1 VDAPE
6 RPVVIPPPAERLTAR
21 VQGRV
26 QGVGFRAFVV
36 ARGRAL
42 GLSGTVRNLPDGAVW
57 VEAEGPRPILER
69 LLAEIRQGPP
79 ASRVSG
85 VEANFTEPTGLA
97 GFEIGW
103 S

>member
-1 VDAPE
+1 MT
-6 RPVVIPPPAERLTAR
+6 RPPAERFEAR

-36 ARGRAL
+36 ARARAL
-42 GLSGTVRNLPDGAVW
+42 DLAGVVRTRSDGGVS
-57 VEAEGPRPILER
+57 VEAEGTRERLER
-69 LLAEIRQGPP
+69 LLADIRQGPP
-79 ASRVSG
+79 AAQVRG
-85 VEANFTEPTGLA
+85 VEVRWTEPTGSK